1 MIKEYLIELKTLNR
15 SHILFLPFL
24 LLIISIPLPIFINNI
39 LLLLFTGI
47 VFITTKKRQ
56 IKYDSNLFFLVLFF
70 LLSLL
75 SLCWSIDFK
84 STLNTIPRLI
94 PLMLIPILFM
104 ISQSFG
110 VLHIKALL
118 KYYSFVMVV
127 LAIAFMARA
136 VIRYLITNDIR
147 AFFYHGENDLDYG
160 LVPKLLNAIHISVF
174 VAIGYFFFISK
185 QVKKPL
191 DYIAILILAAFI
203 LLLSAKNIIFIV
215 IFLTIIQLFYF
226 SRLSHKLR
234 LKNLIVFILLIVLI
248 FSYGQI
254 KDRFEVEFQTNT
266 DNSFNTNVI
275 EGIPNLSHYVS
286 INEAWTN
293 KTFTE
298 NDYFNGTA
306 FRVYQFRIFI
316 EMLSEDAI
324 FWKGY
329 GLNASYPKIESKGIA
344 HNIYLGDDSNNGY
357 QKMNFHNQYV
367 QSFADLGI
375 FGFLLTLIILIIN
388 FKNGVK
394 TKDFM
399 HFAFAILMISLFLTE
414 SFLLRQ
420 RGILFFTIFYCL
432 FNSIPKNRDFQNSS
446 KAE

>member
-118 KYYSFVMVV
+118 KYYSFAMLV
-127 LAIAFMARA
+127 LAIAFMVRA

-174 VAIGYFFFISK
+174 VAIGYFF
-185 QVKKPL
+185 
-191 DYIAILILAAFI
+191 
-203 LLLSAKNIIFIV
+203 
-215 IFLTIIQLFYF
+215 
-226 SRLSHKLR
+226 
-234 LKNLIVFILLIVLI
+234 
-248 FSYGQI
+248 
-254 KDRFEVEFQTNT
+254 
-266 DNSFNTNVI
+266 
-275 EGIPNLSHYVS
+275 
-286 INEAWTN
+286 
-293 KTFTE
+293 
-298 NDYFNGTA
+298 
-306 FRVYQFRIFI
+306 
-316 EMLSEDAI
+316 
-324 FWKGY
+324 
-329 GLNASYPKIESKGIA
+329 
-344 HNIYLGDDSNNGY
+344 
-357 QKMNFHNQYV
+357 
-367 QSFADLGI
+367 
-375 FGFLLTLIILIIN
+375 
-388 FKNGVK
+388 
-394 TKDFM
+394 
-399 HFAFAILMISLFLTE
+399 LFLNK
-414 SFLLRQ
+414 S
-420 RGILFFTIFYCL
+420 
-432 FNSIPKNRDFQNSS
+432 KNP
-446 KAE
+446 

>member
-15 SHILFLPFL
+15 SHNLFLPFL

-39 LLLLFTGI
+39 LLLLFAVI
-47 VFITTKKRQ
+47 VFSTTKKRQ

-104 ISQSFG
+104 MSQLFVAS
-110 VLHIKALL
+110 HIKALL
-118 KYYSFVMVV
+118 KYYSFTMVV
-127 LAIAFMARA
+127 LAIVFMVRA
-136 VIRYLITNDIR
+136 VIRYLITNDFR

-160 LVPKLLNAIHISVF
+160 LVPKLLNAIHVSVF
-174 VAIGYFFFISK
+174 VAMGYFFFISK
-185 QVKKPL
+185 QIKKTL
-191 DYIAILILAAFI
+191 DYIAILILAGFI

-266 DNSFNTNVI
+266 AKSFNTNVI
-275 EGIPNLSHYVS
+275 EGIPSPSHYVS

-306 FRVYQFRIFI
+306 FRVYQFRIFL

-329 GLNASYPKIESKGIA
+329 GLNASYPKIESKGVA
-344 HNIYLGDDSNNGY
+344 HHIYLGDDSNNGY
-357 QKMNFHNQYV
+357 QKMNFHNQFV

-375 FGFLLTLIILIIN
+375 FGFLLTLSILIIN
-388 FKNGVK
+388 LKNGVK
-394 TKDFM
+394 AKDFM

-420 RGILFFTIFYCL
+420 RGVMFFTAFYCL
-432 FNSIPKNRDFQNSS
+432 FNFGIIQNSS
-446 KAE
+446 KAK